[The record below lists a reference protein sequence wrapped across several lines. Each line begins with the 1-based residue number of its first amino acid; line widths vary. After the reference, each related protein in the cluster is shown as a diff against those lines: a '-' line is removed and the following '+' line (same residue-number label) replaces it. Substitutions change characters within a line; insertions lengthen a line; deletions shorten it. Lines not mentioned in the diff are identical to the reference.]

1 MAKLKNPEINNRIKQ
16 IRLACDLSMEAY
28 GELVGISKQ
37 SVYKIET
44 LENNPSE
51 QTLELTCIKLRIDP
65 FWLETGVGDM
75 FTAIPETIIDS
86 LVDEFDL
93 DNKDRYIIETYLQ
106 APESQRNAIK
116 DFLLTLAEKAHK
128 KNEE

>member
-1 MAKLKNPEINNRIKQ
+1 MAKLKNPEINKRIKQ
-16 IRLACDLSMEAY
+16 IRLACNLSLEAY

-51 QTLELTCIKLRIDP
+51 QTLELTCIKLHIDP

-75 FTAIPETIIDS
+75 FTAIPETIIDV
-86 LVDEFDL
+86 LIDEFDL
-93 DNKDRYIIETYLQ
+93 DDNDRFIIETYLEASKEQQ
-106 APESQRNAIK
+106 ATIK
-116 DFLLTLAEKAHK
+116 DFLLSLAK
-128 KNEE
+128 KVQKKEE